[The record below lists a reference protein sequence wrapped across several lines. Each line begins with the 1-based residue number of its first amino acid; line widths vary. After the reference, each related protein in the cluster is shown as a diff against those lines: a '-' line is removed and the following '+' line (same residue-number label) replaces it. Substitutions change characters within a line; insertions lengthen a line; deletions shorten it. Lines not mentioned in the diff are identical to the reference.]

1 MDTKNKTYIESG
13 LRHLIEA
20 AESIRSNTSFYLK
33 ARSMEPWP
41 VLESEYEVYRK
52 HGADLDKVIEL
63 TARLEKE
70 LSKLKQ

>member
-1 MDTKNKTYIESG
+1 MERTDKTYVDRG
-13 LRHLIEA
+13 LQHLIEA
-20 AESIRSNTSFYLK
+20 AENMRKDVSFYLK

-41 VLESEYEVYRK
+41 VLEAEAEVFKK

-70 LSKLKQ
+70 LSKLK

>member
-1 MDTKNKTYIESG
+1 METKHEYVDCG
-13 LRHLIEA
+13 LKHLVSATEQ
-20 AESIRSNTSFYLK
+20 IRSDVSFYLK

-41 VLESEYEVYRK
+41 VLEAEAEFFKK

-70 LSKLKQ
+70 LSKLKSK